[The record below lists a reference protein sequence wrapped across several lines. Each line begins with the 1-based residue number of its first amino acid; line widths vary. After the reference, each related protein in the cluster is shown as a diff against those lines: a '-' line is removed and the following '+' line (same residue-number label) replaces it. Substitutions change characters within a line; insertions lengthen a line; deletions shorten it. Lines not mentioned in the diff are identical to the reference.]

1 MRALRTIVDMGGA
14 ALVSL
19 LQPSYEVFHLFDN
32 VMILT
37 QGQIAFLGKRED
49 TLGYFEALG
58 YRCRSTLNPAE
69 FLRTPPPHVR
79 HGTHHAAHDRTQPI
93 SQLNLFS
100 VRRGGRRVH
109 HEREPDQVQ
118 GRRGV

>member
-37 QGQIAFLGKRED
+37 QGQIAYLGKRED
-49 TLGYFEALG
+49 SLEYFEALG

-69 FLRTPPPHVR
+69 FLRTPLLHVK
-79 HGTHHAAHDRTQPI
+79 HDTTHQTAHDRI
-93 SQLNLFS
+93 NFSQLNCNAH
-100 VRRGGRRVH
+100 RGGRRIH

>member
-1 MRALRTIVDMGGA
+1 LRTIVDMGGA

-49 TLGYFEALG
+49 TLEYFEALG

-69 FLRTPPPHVR
+69 FLRTPPPHVG
-79 HGTHHAAHDRTQPI
+79 HDTHHAAHDRTQPI
-93 SQLNLFS
+93 SQLNCKF
-100 VRRGGRRVH
+100 VFCAQRRSSNPSRA
-109 HEREPDQVQ
+109 
-118 GRRGV
+118 